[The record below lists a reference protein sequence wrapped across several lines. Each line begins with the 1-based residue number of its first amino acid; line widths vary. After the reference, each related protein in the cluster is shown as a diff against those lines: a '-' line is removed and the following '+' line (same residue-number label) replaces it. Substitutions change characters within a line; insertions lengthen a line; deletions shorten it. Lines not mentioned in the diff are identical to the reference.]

1 MRKLFS
7 RNKQFV
13 NLVYCVA
20 VIPMINGLSVNAQEA
35 SSRLQWHGHSAEIK
49 RQHQTSSD
57 KKVIAQKYF
66 QSLNQQPVSRLQ
78 RSANN
83 QSLSTAVLKTIKT
96 SRTGSTV
103 ANYQRRYAGYNIIN
117 RPFSLLMDTRDRLLV
132 SSGQAPSPT
141 ARDVDG
147 KSSDK
152 HLGAI
157 TTAFHAITS
166 TRDIIIES
174 IREQRVIADSSS
186 SQWKLGKAPRIKQVY
201 YDTGHT
207 LLPAAYIEIDVT
219 NTESNKRV
227 YRAFTIELNKL
238 TILQQHSLSAHA
250 DEFSYRVYA
259 NQDGSPYQGPHGNIL
274 PILTEPES
282 ELELLL
288 STPIIQAPLRSLS
301 RYPQLSTLDPWL
313 PPTATT
319 TSGNNVIAYA
329 DIVSPNGLNDNDII
343 ANTSSDFT
351 FDYQLQ
357 ENQSPLAEDAVK
369 AGVVNIFYLTNYL
382 HDYFYDYGFDEL
394 AGNAQQDN
402 YERVPLDFS
411 SDVDGDPTNN
421 DPLLAQ
427 TQDYTGMN
435 NASMYTP
442 ADGTSP
448 EMQMHLYQFSN
459 VAITFPNSIEPLYQ
473 IQSSSF
479 GDSEFANIS
488 GRLVRFETAAL
499 NNQNLACSIENQG
512 NNLAGNIVLINRGEC
527 LFTEKVKLAQN
538 AGAIAALIANND
550 SSTSAP
556 SPMGGSDAT
565 VTLPNMG
572 INYADGQ
579 RLYNLIDSGQG
590 VTLSIT
596 SGLRDSAFDN
606 GIIAHEWGH
615 YITNRMIGDG
625 SGLLNAQGGAL
636 GEGWGDF
643 HSLLLIA
650 DEQQASLPN
659 NDKFQN
665 GYAIGTHVEAFYAG
679 IRRVRYSTDMTIN
692 PLRFRHISDN
702 AGTDVGLRAT
712 SNVSPH
718 DAGEVWASM
727 LWDSY
732 VALINQHGF
741 VAGKHKMSSYLVSSY
756 AITPLDPTYVE
767 ARDALLAS
775 AYASDENDYLLMLA
789 AFARRG
795 LGLGAKAPD
804 RYSTTLSGVIES
816 ELTELKAAEL
826 VSHTITHDI
835 DTGIYPSC
843 DADGVLDINETAS
856 ITLKVNNIGNQ
867 IINGLTATVSSQSDH
882 NVSFENSGTITFPSL
897 PRLAT
902 TSSQPLNFSL
912 LTADP
917 NSTLEL
923 TVSFT
928 HVDPSVQV
936 PEPFSISLTV
946 NVDYLL
952 DGNTASVQTD
962 NMEDVTSKYNWQEN
976 LVTANT
982 ESTSLQSLVPPT
994 FTMQSSNNQLGQ
1006 SVMFLE
1012 NPGYSADV
1020 SMESQPFT
1028 LADDVPFILS
1038 FWHAYDIEQ
1047 DYDGAVIEIKINDG
1061 IWQDV
1066 TQAGG
1071 IFVTGYDSEIISN
1084 PLQPIAGRRAFTG
1097 TNLFGGNEAISFGD
1111 NLQGQTVQLRF
1122 RMSSDEY
1129 LGNQGWWLDNIRLD
1143 GIASPVFFEAVDG
1156 SSVACP
1162 ATALNL
1168 AITEQNT
1175 VAFAGESI
1183 TLTAEI
1189 VSTDLA
1195 QVTTQWQ
1202 QTSGPNVAQW
1212 SADKTSLSLVLP
1224 NVTEQQTVT
1233 ITLIGEL
1240 NGIEIQ
1246 AIALIT
1252 VLPSL
1257 TIAIDTVPNI
1267 NESSLTS
1274 LTAST
1279 NISDQPI
1286 VYQWTQISG
1295 IGATLNNTAQATVT
1309 VTTPSVLQTEIA
1321 GFTVTASLFGQTAA
1335 ASTTMTINNN
1345 LPLGLIVPINIT
1357 LTENTNTTL
1366 QATVTGDNGEAPIT
1380 INWQPQSTNISVSSD
1395 NQTSI
1400 LLGANEVSENTTA
1413 TLIAMVTNGTERI
1426 EQRITINI
1434 SDSDDSDST
1443 NIVNSTDNDNARND
1457 NSGGGSLNL
1466 LVVLWL
1472 TGFGLQRRRK
1482 IPH

>member
-1 MRKLFS
+1 MLKHLAKNNKL
-7 RNKQFV
+7 V
-13 NLVYCVA
+13 NLVHCVA
-20 VIPMINGLSVNAQEA
+20 VITLINGVSVNAQEA
-35 SSRLQWHGHSAEIK
+35 PSRLQWHDQYAETK

-57 KKVIAQKYF
+57 KRIKAQQYF
-66 QSLNQQPVSRLQ
+66 QALNQQAVSRLQ
-78 RSANN
+78 RSATHQPLN
-83 QSLSTAVLKTIKT
+83 SAVLKTIKT
-96 SRTGSTV
+96 SKTGSTV
-103 ANYQRRYAGYNIIN
+103 ANYQHKYAGYDIIN
-117 RPFSLLMDTRDRLLV
+117 RPFSLLMDTKDRLLV
-132 SSGQAPSPT
+132 SSGQTPSPI
-141 ARDVDG
+141 ARELDG
-147 KSSDK
+147 KALEK
-152 HLGAI
+152 YREAI
-157 TTAFHAITS
+157 IIAFHAITS
-166 TRDIIIES
+166 TRNIAIDS
-174 IREQRVIADSSS
+174 MTQQQVIAHSNS
-186 SQWKLGKAPRIKQVY
+186 SQWTLGKPPRIKQVY
-201 YDTGHT
+201 YDTGHA
-207 LLPAAYIEIDVT
+207 LLPAAYIEMDIT
-219 NTESNKRV
+219 NTQNKQRV

-250 DEFSYRVYA
+250 NEFSYRIYA

-274 PILTEPES
+274 PVLTEPES

-301 RYPQLSTLDPWL
+301 SYPQLSTSDPWL
-313 PPTATT
+313 SPTATT
-319 TSGNNVIAYA
+319 TSGNNVIAFA

-343 ANTSSDFT
+343 ANTTSDFT

-357 ENQSPLAEDAVK
+357 DNQSPLSDNAVK

-402 YERVPLDFS
+402 YNRVPLDFS
-411 SDVDGDPTNN
+411 SDTDGDPTNN

-442 ADGTSP
+442 SDGTSP

-459 VAITFPNSIEPLYQ
+459 VEITFPNNVDPLYQ
-473 IQSSSF
+473 VQSSGF

-488 GRLVRFETAAL
+488 GRLVRFEAGTS
-499 NNQNLACSIENQG
+499 NNQNLACSVENQG

-550 SSTSAP
+550 SSTSEP

-579 RLYNLIDSGQG
+579 RLYGLIDSVQG

-625 SGLLNAQGGAL
+625 SGLLNAQGGSL
-636 GEGWGDF
+636 GEGWADF
-643 HSLLLIA
+643 HSLLIIA
-650 DEQQASLPN
+650 EEQQASLPD

-712 SNVSPH
+712 SNASPH
-718 DAGEVWASM
+718 DAGEVWASV

-741 VAGKHKMSSYLVSSY
+741 ATGKHKMSSYLVSSY

-775 AYASDENDYLLMLA
+775 AYASDENDYILMLA

-804 RYSTTLSGVIES
+804 RYSTSLSGVIES

-826 VSHTITHDI
+826 ESHSITHDI

-856 ITLKVNNIGNQ
+856 VTLTVNNIGNQ
-867 IINGLTATVSSQSDH
+867 TINGLTATISSQSDH
-882 NVSFENSGTITFPSL
+882 NVSFENNGTIIFSSL
-897 PRLAT
+897 PRLAM
-902 TSSQPLNFSL
+902 TSSQPLKFSL
-912 LTADP
+912 LAADA
-917 NSTLEL
+917 NSELEL
-923 TVSFT
+923 IVSFS

-952 DGNTASVQTD
+952 DGNTATIQTD

-976 LVTANT
+976 LVTANQ
-982 ESTSLQSLVPPT
+982 EITSLQSLVAPT
-994 FTMQSSNNQLGQ
+994 FAMQSSNNQLGQ

-1012 NPGYSADV
+1012 NPGFNADV
-1020 SMESQPFT
+1020 SVQSQPFT
-1028 LADDVPFILS
+1028 LVDDAPFILS

-1047 DYDGAVIEIKINDG
+1047 DYDGAVVEIKINDG
-1061 IWQDV
+1061 VWQDV

-1084 PLQPIAGRRAFTG
+1084 PVQPIAGRQAFTG
-1097 TNLFGGNEAISFGD
+1097 ANLFGGNEAISFGD
-1111 NLQGQTVQLRF
+1111 SLQGQTIQLRF

-1143 GIASPVFFEAVDG
+1143 GVASPVFFEAVDG
-1156 SSVACP
+1156 SAVACEAP
-1162 ATALNL
+1162 ALNL

-1175 VAFAGESI
+1175 VGFAGDSV
-1183 TLTAEI
+1183 TLNADI
-1189 VSTDLA
+1189 VSTEIAL
-1195 QVTTQWQ
+1195 VTTQWQ
-1202 QTSGPNVAQW
+1202 QTSGPNAVQW
-1212 SADKTSLSLVLP
+1212 SADTTSLSFVLP
-1224 NVTEQQTVT
+1224 NVSEQQTVT
-1233 ITLIGEL
+1233 IILTGQL

-1246 AIALIT
+1246 DTAEIT
-1252 VLPSL
+1252 VLPPL
-1257 TIAIDTVPNI
+1257 NVAIGAATNS

-1286 VYQWTQISG
+1286 VYQWTQTSG
-1295 IGATLNNTAQATVT
+1295 VEATLNNTAQATVS
-1309 VTTPSVLQTEIA
+1309 VTTPSVLQTEITE
-1321 GFTVTASLFGQTAA
+1321 FTVTASLFGQIAT

-1345 LPLGLIVPINIT
+1345 LPLGLVVPTNIT
-1357 LTENTNTTL
+1357 LTENTSTTL
-1366 QATVTGDNGEAPIT
+1366 QATVTGDNGAAPINIT
-1380 INWQPQSTNISVSSD
+1380 WQPQSTNISVSSD
-1395 NQTSI
+1395 NQTST
-1400 LLGANEVSENTTA
+1400 LLTANDVSENTTA
-1413 TLIAMVTNGTERI
+1413 TLIVVLTNGTERV
-1426 EQRITINI
+1426 EKLITINV
-1434 SDSDDSDST
+1434 SDSGDS
-1443 NIVNSTDNDNARND
+1443 NSTSGVNTTDSSDAGNGS
-1457 NSGGGSLNL
+1457 SGGGSFNL

-1472 TGFGLQRRRK
+1472 TGFAFLGRRK
-1482 IPH
+1482 IIH